1 MIKSLLFFRISN
13 HNRLLVI
20 TEKLLAK
27 YIRLFLTDSQKYGSV
42 LKNSI
47 DEYPANSVY
56 WTASDILI
64 KSLFCMY
71 SKSRIQLKLI
81 KI

>member
-1 MIKSLLFFRISN
+1 MVNILILIKYIRNKHYNQGKIIKSLLFFRISN

-56 WTASDILI
+56 
-64 KSLFCMY
+64 
-71 SKSRIQLKLI
+71 
-81 KI
+81 

>member
-47 DEYPANSVY
+47 DEYPAADFNGDGKI
-56 WTASDILI
+56 TALDAAAIAKHLAEQSIGG
-64 KSLFCMY
+64 K
-71 SKSRIQLKLI
+71 
-81 KI
+81 

>member
-56 WTASDILI
+56 
-64 KSLFCMY
+64 
-71 SKSRIQLKLI
+71 
-81 KI
+81 

>member
-47 DEYPANSVY
+47 DEYHPIY
-56 WTASDILI
+56 
-64 KSLFCMY
+64 
-71 SKSRIQLKLI
+71 
-81 KI
+81 